1 MKLLYGVISLLL
13 TPLYLLTACWSAPQ
27 DSRGEIARQ
36 TGLDLSGGEEISC
49 YDTHSGNGDGI
60 SYIVW
65 QFPDD
70 RVLEQVEQDA
80 RWEPLPL
87 DATEQALAYG
97 TSGEWGF
104 MGPYLTDEEGKA
116 LLPQV
121 EEGYSLLLD
130 RHQEAEEGEDRAQVL
145 KRYSFNLTLVLYDS
159 GANTLYFCELDT

>member
-60 SYIVW
+60 SCIVW

-70 RVLEQVEQDA
+70 RVLEQVEPLEA
-80 RWEPLPL
+80 PVAAKGHLSLWEWEPSP
-87 DATEQALAYG
+87 
-97 TSGEWGF
+97 
-104 MGPYLTDEEGKA
+104 
-116 LLPQV
+116 
-121 EEGYSLLLD
+121 
-130 RHQEAEEGEDRAQVL
+130 
-145 KRYSFNLTLVLYDS
+145 
-159 GANTLYFCELDT
+159 

>member
-27 DSRGEIARQ
+27 DSRGEIAHQ

-60 SYIVW
+60 SCIVW

-87 DATEQALAYG
+87 DETEQTLAYG
-97 TSGEWGF
+97 ISGDWGS

-121 EEGYSLLLD
+121 EEGYWFFWDDQTHSP
-130 RHQEAEEGEDRAQVL
+130 ETAGVL
-145 KRYSFNLTLVLYDS
+145 GRGSYNFTAAVYD
-159 GANTLYFCELDT
+159 AKTRTLYCGELDT